1 MEQLDLRDLLTKS
14 YAVCDALRS
23 ANVGNCQA
31 LGSSLR
37 TQLKSDLALFG
48 SALAEADGIV
58 ADDEIEFIRVTLGYS
73 LESPIIKS
81 IRRKRYVTPSVY
93 KGVPEIL
100 KYAVVSDAGNKLQPD
115 PFKRQASMIIYDTF
129 KVFGMSILALRSH
142 ETTNADA
149 AQLTSSLEAMEKMLR
164 EYGVWRS
171 GNQKF
176 YQIVEPSVDLSAATA
191 QAEDGAPKSSSA
203 NENSSELE
211 EALAELSSLIGLEGV
226 KRQVNMLVNLIQVQQ
241 MRERQGMKPA
251 DISKHMVFLGNP
263 GTGKTTVARLV
274 ARIYR
279 LLGVLRKGQL
289 VEVDRS
295 GLVRGYIGQTATRT
309 QEVIEEALGGVLF
322 IDEAY
327 ALTVDKG
334 QGDFGQEA
342 VDTLL
347 KAMEDHRDDLVVIVA
362 GYTEL
367 MERFLDSN
375 PGLRSRFSNVIH
387 FDDYTAEQLMAIL
400 QQKLEWQEYR
410 LSPEAEARARAMI
423 EHRVA
428 TKPENF
434 ANARDIRNFMERAIA
449 NHAMRVA
456 RLEGAGESK
465 DILGT
470 IQPEDLEDWE

>member
-1 MEQLDLRDLLTKS
+1 MEQLDLRDLLNKS
-14 YAVCDALRS
+14 NAVCDALTS
-23 ANVGNCQA
+23 ANVGNA
-31 LGSSLR
+31 RTLSPSLR
-37 TQLKSDLALFG
+37 AQLKNDLSLFG
-48 SALAEADGIV
+48 AGLARADGIV
-58 ADDEIEFIRVTLGYS
+58 ADDEVEFVRTTLGLS
-73 LESPIIKS
+73 LEAPVIKS
-81 IRRKRYVTPSVY
+81 LRKRTYVPAPLPDEVPSV
-93 KGVPEIL
+93 L
-100 KYAVVSDAGNKLQPD
+100 KYAVVSDAAGKLQPD
-115 PFKRQASMIIYDTF
+115 PFKRQAAMVIYDTF
-129 KVFGMSILALRSH
+129 KIFGTSILALRSH
-142 ETTNADA
+142 DVTDADA
-149 AQLTSSLEAMEKMLR
+149 AYLTGYLERMEKMLR
-164 EYGVWRS
+164 EYAVWRPGS
-171 GNQKF
+171 QKS
-176 YQIVEPSVDLSAATA
+176 YRTVEPAVDLPATKAGRTSAAS
-191 QAEDGAPKSSSA
+191 AP
-203 NENSSELE
+203 EQEGDLD
-211 EALAELSSLIGLEGV
+211 EALAELSSLIGLDGV
-226 KRQVNMLVNLIQVQQ
+226 KRQVNLLVNLIQVQK
-241 MRERQGMKPA
+241 MRERQGMKAA

-279 LLGVLRKGQL
+279 LLGVLRTGQL

-362 GYTEL
+362 GYTDL

-375 PGLRSRFSNVIH
+375 PGLRSRFGTTIH

-400 QQKLEWQEYR
+400 KQKLEWQEYR
-410 LSPEAEARARAMI
+410 LSPEAEARAEALI

-434 ANARDIRNFMERAIA
+434 ANARDIRNFMEHAIA
-449 NHAMRVA
+449 NHATRVA
-456 RLEGAGESK
+456 RLDGAEESK
-465 DILGT
+465 EILGT
-470 IQPEDLEDWE
+470 IQPEDLQDWDS

>member
-1 MEQLDLRDLLTKS
+1 MEQLDLRDLLNKS
-14 YAVCDALRS
+14 NAICDALTS
-23 ANVGNCQA
+23 ANIGNA
-31 LGSSLR
+31 R
-37 TQLKSDLALFG
+37 TASPRLSVQLKNELALFG
-48 SALAEADGIV
+48 AGLARADGVV
-58 ADDEIEFIRVTLGYS
+58 ADDEREFIRTTLGFS
-73 LESPIIKS
+73 LESPIIKGMS
-81 IRRKRYVTPSVY
+81 KKAYVPTPVPDEVPSV
-93 KGVPEIL
+93 L
-100 KYAVVSDAGNKLQPD
+100 KYAVVSDAAGKLQPD
-115 PFKRQASMIIYDTF
+115 PFNRQASMVIYDLF
-129 KVFGMSILALRSH
+129 KVFGTSILALRTH
-142 ETTNADA
+142 DVTDADVA
-149 AQLTSSLEAMEKMLR
+149 YLTGYLEHMEKMLR
-164 EYGVWRS
+164 EYAVWRPGS
-171 GNQKF
+171 QKS
-176 YQIVEPSVDLSAATA
+176 YQTVEPAVDLYAVPAAKMTA
-191 QAEDGAPKSSSA
+191 TPGVSSDDS
-203 NENSSELE
+203 LD

-226 KRQVNMLVNLIQVQQ
+226 KRQVNLLVNLIQVQK
-241 MRERQGMKPA
+241 MRERQGMKVA

-309 QEVIEEALGGVLF
+309 QEVIDEALGGVLF

-327 ALTVDKG
+327 ALTVDKD

-375 PGLRSRFSNVIH
+375 PGLRSRFGTTIR

-410 LSPEAEARARAMI
+410 LSPEAEARARELI
-423 EHRVA
+423 ERRVA
-428 TKPENF
+428 EKPENF
-434 ANARDIRNFMERAIA
+434 ANARDIRNFMEHAIA
-449 NHAMRVA
+449 NHATRVA

-465 DILGT
+465 EILGT
-470 IQPEDLEDWE
+470 IQPEDLQDWDS

>member
-31 LGSSLR
+31 LSSSLR

-81 IRRKRYVTPSVY
+81 MRRKRYVPQFMH

-176 YQIVEPSVDLSAATA
+176 YQIVEPSVDLSAATT
-191 QAEDGAPKSSSA
+191 QAEDGTPESSSA
-203 NENSSELE
+203 TENSSELE

-251 DISKHMVFLGNP
+251 DVSKHMVFLGNP

-362 GYTEL
+362 GYTDL

-410 LSPEAEARARAMI
+410 LSPEAEARAREMI

-434 ANARDIRNFMERAIA
+434 ANARDIRNFMEHAIA

>member
-23 ANVGNCQA
+23 ANVGNAQS
-31 LGSSLR
+31 LNSPLR

-48 SALAEADGIV
+48 SALAEADGVV

-81 IRRKRYVTPSVY
+81 MHHKRYVTPTIR

-100 KYAVVSDAGNKLQPD
+100 KYAVLSDAGNKLQPD

-129 KVFGMSILALRSH
+129 KVFGMSILALRTH
-142 ETTNADA
+142 ETTSADA
-149 AQLTSSLEAMEKMLR
+149 AQLTSYLEDMEKMLR
-164 EYGVWRS
+164 EYAVWRPGS
-171 GNQKF
+171 QKF
-176 YQIVEPSVDLSAATA
+176 YQTVEPSVDLASAK
-191 QAEDGAPKSSSA
+191 APAGGETPDLTNAGEASDD
-203 NENSSELE
+203 LD

-226 KRQVNMLVNLIQVQQ
+226 KRQVNLLVNLIQVQK

-279 LLGVLRKGQL
+279 LLGVLRKGQ
-289 VEVDRS
+289 
-295 GLVRGYIGQTATRT
+295 
-309 QEVIEEALGGVLF
+309 
-322 IDEAY
+322 
-327 ALTVDKG
+327 
-334 QGDFGQEA
+334 GDFGQEA

-362 GYTEL
+362 GYTDL

-375 PGLRSRFSNVIH
+375 PGLRSRFGTFIH

-400 QQKLEWQEYR
+400 RQKLEWQEYQ
-410 LSPEAEARARAMI
+410 LSPEAEARAREMI

-434 ANARDIRNFMERAIA
+434 ANARDIRNFMEWAIA

-470 IQPEDLEDWE
+470 IQPEDLQDWE

>member
-14 YAVCDALRS
+14 YAVCDALRN

-81 IRRKRYVTPSVY
+81 MRRKRYVTPSVY

-176 YQIVEPSVDLSAATA
+176 YQIVEPSVDLSAATT
-191 QAEDGAPKSSSA
+191 QAEDGTPESSSA

-251 DISKHMVFLGNP
+251 DVSKHMVFLGNP

-362 GYTEL
+362 GYTDL

-410 LSPEAEARARAMI
+410 LSPEAEARAREMI

-434 ANARDIRNFMERAIA
+434 ANARDIRNFMEHAIA

>member
-1 MEQLDLRDLLTKS
+1 MEQLDLRDLLNKS
-14 YAVCDALRS
+14 MAVCDALTS
-23 ANVGNCQA
+23 ANVGNVKA
-31 LGSSLR
+31 ERSTLR
-37 TQLKSDLALFG
+37 TQLKNELALFG
-48 SALAEADGIV
+48 AGLARADGVV
-58 ADDEIEFIRVTLGYS
+58 ADDELEFIRTTLGFS
-73 LESPIIKS
+73 LESPVIKS
-81 IRRKRYVTPSVY
+81 MRRKSFTPTT
-93 KGVPEIL
+93 VPDAVPSTL
-100 KYAVVSDAGNKLQPD
+100 KYAVVSDAAGKLQPD

-129 KVFGMSILALRSH
+129 KVFGTSILALRSH
-142 ETTNADA
+142 DVTDADA
-149 AQLTSSLEAMEKMLR
+149 AYLTAYLELMEKMMR
-164 EYGVWRS
+164 EYAVWRPGS
-171 GNQKF
+171 QKS
-176 YQIVEPSVDLSAATA
+176 YRTVEPAVDLPSAPTTKA
-191 QAEDGAPKSSSA
+191 GSPSA
-203 NENSSELE
+203 GESGDSLD

-226 KRQVNMLVNLIQVQQ
+226 KRQVNLLVNLIQVQK
-241 MRERQGMKPA
+241 MRERQGMKVA

-295 GLVRGYIGQTATRT
+295 GLVRGYVGQTATRT

-327 ALTVDKG
+327 ALTVDKS

-375 PGLRSRFSNVIH
+375 PGLRSRFGTTVH

-410 LSPEAEARARAMI
+410 LSPEAEARARELI
-423 EHRVA
+423 ERRVA
-428 TKPENF
+428 EKPENF
-434 ANARDIRNFMERAIA
+434 ANARDIRNFMEHAIA
-449 NHAMRVA
+449 NHATRVA
-456 RLEGAGESK
+456 RLEGAGESRE
-465 DILGT
+465 ILGT
-470 IQPEDLEDWE
+470 IQPEDLQDWDS

>member
-81 IRRKRYVTPSVY
+81 MRRKRYVTPSMH

-176 YQIVEPSVDLSAATA
+176 YQVVEPSVDLSAATT
-191 QAEDGAPKSSSA
+191 QAEDGAPESSSA

-251 DISKHMVFLGNP
+251 DVSKHMVFLGNP

-362 GYTEL
+362 GYTDL

-410 LSPEAEARARAMI
+410 LSPEAEARAREMI

-428 TKPENF
+428 NKPENF
-434 ANARDIRNFMERAIA
+434 ANARDIRNFMEHAIA

>member
-81 IRRKRYVTPSVY
+81 MRRKRYVTPSMH

-176 YQIVEPSVDLSAATA
+176 YQVVEPSVDLAAATA
-191 QAEDGAPKSSSA
+191 HAEDGAPESSSA

-251 DISKHMVFLGNP
+251 DVSKHMVFLGNP

-362 GYTEL
+362 GYTDL

-410 LSPEAEARARAMI
+410 LSPEAEARAREMI

-434 ANARDIRNFMERAIA
+434 ANARDIRNFMEHAIA

-470 IQPEDLEDWE
+470 IQPENLEDWE

>member
-81 IRRKRYVTPSVY
+81 MRRKRYVTPSVY

-176 YQIVEPSVDLSAATA
+176 YQIVEPSVDLSAATT
-191 QAEDGAPKSSSA
+191 QAEDGAPESSSA

-251 DISKHMVFLGNP
+251 DVSKHMVFLGNP

-362 GYTEL
+362 GYTDL

-434 ANARDIRNFMERAIA
+434 ANARDIRNFMEHAIA